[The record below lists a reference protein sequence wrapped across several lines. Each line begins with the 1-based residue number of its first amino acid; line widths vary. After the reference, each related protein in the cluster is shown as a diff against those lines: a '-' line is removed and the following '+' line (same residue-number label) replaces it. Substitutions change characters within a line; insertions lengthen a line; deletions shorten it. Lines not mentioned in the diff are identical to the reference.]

1 MLKNTTLQAVP
12 MDKPSL
18 ITGQSFQLPEKLVQD
33 LIDNALREDFGRMGD
48 ITSQSVIPEDATAT
62 VVMAARENAV
72 IAGLK
77 IAEQTFKTL
86 DRDLDITLHIAD
98 GDTVT
103 AGTELMTVSGNARAI
118 LMAERVALNFAGRL
132 SGVASKTAEMVKAA
146 GNHKATIC
154 STRKTTPGL
163 RMVEKYA
170 VRMGGGMNHRLGLDD
185 AVLIKDNHIAI
196 AGGIVPALES
206 ARQNVG
212 HMVKIEIE
220 VDTLAQLEEVIAT
233 GIADVVMLDNMNC
246 DDLRTAVNMI
256 DGRMLAEASGGVTLK
271 TVADIAATGV
281 DLISVGALTHSVTCL
296 DIGLDFKA

>member
-1 MLKNTTLQAVP
+1 MLKNTNLHA
-12 MDKPSL
+12 DKPCL

-48 ITSQSVIPEDATAT
+48 ITSQSVIPEDAIAT
-62 VVMAARENAV
+62 VVMAAREDGV
-72 IAGLK
+72 IAGLR

-98 GDTVT
+98 GETVT

-132 SGVASKTAEMVKAA
+132 SGVASKTAEMVQAA
-146 GNHKATIC
+146 GAHKATIC

-206 ARQNVG
+206 AKQNVG

-220 VDTLAQLEEVIAT
+220 IDTLAQLEEVIAT

-256 DGRMLAEASGGVTLK
+256 DGRLLAEASGGVTLK

>member
-62 VVMAARENAV
+62 VVMAARENGV

-103 AGTELMTVSGNARAI
+103 AGAELMTISGNARAI

-146 GNHKATIC
+146 GDHKATIC

-220 VDTLAQLEEVIAT
+220 VDTLTQLEEVIAT

>member
-1 MLKNTTLQAVP
+1 MLKNTNLHA
-12 MDKPSL
+12 DKPCL

-48 ITSQSVIPEDATAT
+48 ITSQSVIPEDAIAT
-62 VVMAARENAV
+62 VVMAAREDGV
-72 IAGLK
+72 IAGLR

-98 GDTVT
+98 GETVT

-132 SGVASKTAEMVKAA
+132 SGVASKTAEMVQAA
-146 GNHKATIC
+146 GAHKATIC

-206 ARQNVG
+206 AKQNVG

-220 VDTLAQLEEVIAT
+220 VDTLAQLEDVIAT

-256 DGRMLAEASGGVTLK
+256 DGRLLAEASGGVTLK

>member
-1 MLKNTTLQAVP
+1 M
-12 MDKPSL
+12 
-18 ITGQSFQLPEKLVQD
+18 
-33 LIDNALREDFGRMGD
+33 
-48 ITSQSVIPEDATAT
+48 
-62 VVMAARENAV
+62 
-72 IAGLK
+72 
-77 IAEQTFKTL
+77 
-86 DRDLDITLHIAD
+86 DITLHIAD
-98 GDTVT
+98 GETVT
-103 AGTELMTVSGNARAI
+103 AGTELMTISGNARAI

-206 ARQNVG
+206 AKQNVG